1 MVGRPPAWRPADLVH
16 NHTPGDWRRP
26 TIPLVGL
33 VILGPDLFAHPGTS
47 TATGAGFKTVMV
59 LSSESRIHTNER
71 FLSHRVDG

>member
-1 MVGRPPAWRPADLVH
+1 M
-16 NHTPGDWRRP
+16 
-26 TIPLVGL
+26 
-33 VILGPDLFAHPGTS
+33 ILGPDLFAHPGTS